1 MMDNI
6 KSTVG
11 VVGSDG
17 VMLKDETIFQKGE
30 LVLVISAKNL
40 EKLFAELNTVNNN
53 LKKSKEWIKEI
64 EKMKE

>member
-1 MMDNI
+1 MNNI

-30 LVLVISAKNL
+30 LVVVISAKNL
-40 EKLFAELNTVNNN
+40 ETLFEELNTVNDN